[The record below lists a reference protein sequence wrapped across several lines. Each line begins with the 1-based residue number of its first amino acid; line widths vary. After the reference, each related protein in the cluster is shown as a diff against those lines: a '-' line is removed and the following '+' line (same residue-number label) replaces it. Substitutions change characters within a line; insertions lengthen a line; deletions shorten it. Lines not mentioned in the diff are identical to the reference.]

1 MSQSFEGPEGQFQ
14 GKVAVITGGSSGI
27 GRATALAF
35 AEEGAKVAIAARRAV
50 ELEETVRQIQ
60 AKGGEAIFVATDVT
74 QPDQVERLVKTTVDR
89 FGRLDFAFNNAGVL
103 GTPFVPTPD
112 YKLETWDQ
120 VISVNLTGVFLSM
133 KYEIPAILA
142 SGGGAIVNMSSIA
155 GKVGGGGGIA
165 YYASKHGVIGAT
177 KAAALEYAA
186 KGIRINAICP
196 AVIKTEMADQLL
208 AKAEAPILAA
218 HPIGRF
224 GVPEEVTGVVTFLC
238 SSKASFITGHAYAI
252 DGGLLAR

>member
-1 MSQSFEGPEGQFQ
+1 MSKTFE
-14 GKVAVITGGSSGI
+14 GKVALITGGSSGI
-27 GRATALAF
+27 GRTTALAF
-35 AEEGAKVAIAARRAV
+35 AEEGAKVAIAARRSAESEGIV
-50 ELEETVRQIQ
+50 QEIQ
-60 AKGGEAIFVATDVT
+60 SKGGEAIFVATDIT
-74 QPDQVERLVKTTVDR
+74 KPDQVERLVKTTVDR
-89 FGRLDFAFNNAGVL
+89 FGRLDVAFNNAGVL

-112 YKLETWDQ
+112 YALETWDQ

-155 GKVGGGGGIA
+155 GKVGGAGGIA

-186 KGIRINAICP
+186 QGIRINAICP

-208 AKAEAPILAA
+208 SKAEAPILAA

-224 GVPEEVTGVVTFLC
+224 GVPEEVSGVVTFLC
-238 SSKASFITGHAYAI
+238 SNKASFMTGHAYAI

>member
-1 MSQSFEGPEGQFQ
+1 
-14 GKVAVITGGSSGI
+14 
-27 GRATALAF
+27 
-35 AEEGAKVAIAARRAV
+35 
-50 ELEETVRQIQ
+50 
-60 AKGGEAIFVATDVT
+60 
-74 QPDQVERLVKTTVDR
+74 
-89 FGRLDFAFNNAGVL
+89 
-103 GTPFVPTPD
+103 
-112 YKLETWDQ
+112 
-120 VISVNLTGVFLSM
+120 M

-177 KAAALEYAA
+177 KAAALEFAA

-196 AVIKTEMADQLL
+196 AVIRTEMADQLL
-208 AKAEAPILAA
+208 SKAEAPILAA

-224 GVPEEVTGVVTFLC
+224 GVPEEVSGVVTFLC
-238 SSKASFITGHAYAI
+238 SNKASFMTGHAYAI

>member
-1 MSQSFEGPEGQFQ
+1 MSKMFEGR
-14 GKVAVITGGSSGI
+14 VALITGASSGI
-27 GRATALAF
+27 GRTTALAF
-35 AEEGAKVAIAARRAV
+35 AEEGAKVAIAARRVA
-50 ELEETVRQIQ
+50 ELDETVRAIQ
-60 AKGGEAIFVATDVT
+60 AKGGEAIYVATDVT
-74 QPDQVERLVKTTVDR
+74 KPEQVERLVKTTVER

-133 KYEIPAILA
+133 KYEIPAMLA

-208 AKAEAPILAA
+208 SKAEAPILAA

-224 GVPEEVTGVVTFLC
+224 GVPEEVSGVVTFLC
-238 SSKASFITGHAYAI
+238 SSKASFMTGHAYAI